1 MLVSPS
7 YPEILYNHL
16 LPYPVL
22 GAAQAG
28 KGGSVHSDGAAVIVY
43 ALV

>member
-1 MLVSPS
+1 MLVSQS
-7 YPEILYNHL
+7 DPEILYNHL

-28 KGGSVHSDGAAVIVY
+28 KGGSVHPDGAVVIVY
-43 ALV
+43 VLV